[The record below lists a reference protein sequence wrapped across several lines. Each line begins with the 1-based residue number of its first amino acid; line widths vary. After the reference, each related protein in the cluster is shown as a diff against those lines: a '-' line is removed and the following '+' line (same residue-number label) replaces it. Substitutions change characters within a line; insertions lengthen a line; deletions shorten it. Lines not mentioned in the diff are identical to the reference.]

1 MIRSL
6 RGCFTV
12 SGRIL
17 TLRSPWE
24 QVLSERSKPKYTFGK
39 LSGVRAGQSLL
50 VFMPLGAHLGFAQ
63 CLLGDQNGYCGT
75 VSAAPRRKISGSPV
89 PE

>member
-17 TLRSPWE
+17 TLRLPWE
-24 QVLSERSKPKYTFGK
+24 QVLSERSKPN
-39 LSGVRAGQSLL
+39 V
-50 VFMPLGAHLGFAQ
+50 HLGFAR